1 MSATP
6 TEPESSPTEPESS
19 AALETPPEP
28 ARRRGLGRR
37 RSSSPD
43 RIRRGDGVP
52 TRLAAT
58 AGILGVDVALA
69 AILVSQNVQGWI
81 VGLVLGLVS
90 IAGMA
95 IVWGTQKL

>member
-6 TEPESSPTEPESS
+6 TEPESSAAVEP
-19 AALETPPEP
+19 APEP
-28 ARRRGLGRR
+28 SRRRGLGRR
-37 RSSSPD
+37 GSRSPD
-43 RIRRGDGVP
+43 TIRRGDGVP

-58 AGILGVDVALA
+58 AGILGVDVALS
-69 AILVSQNVQGWI
+69 AILVGQDVDGWI
-81 VGLVLGLVS
+81 IGLVLGLVS